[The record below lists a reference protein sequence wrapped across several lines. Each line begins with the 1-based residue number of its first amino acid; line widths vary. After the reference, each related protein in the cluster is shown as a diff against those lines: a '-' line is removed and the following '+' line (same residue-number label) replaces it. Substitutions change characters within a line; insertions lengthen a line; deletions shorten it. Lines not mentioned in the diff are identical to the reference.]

1 MFRYVECVNIPEGL
15 RYTRQHEWVL
25 IDGESAR
32 IGITDLAQD
41 ALGNIVHV
49 QLPAL
54 GQAVRSG
61 ASVVEVESS
70 KSVSDIYSPVSG
82 SVVLVNESLATE
94 PGLVN
99 SDPYGSGWLYEV
111 QMSYDETL
119 EGLLTAGEYRAIVS

>member
-1 MFRYVECVNIPEGL
+1 VNIPDGL

-49 QLPAL
+49 QLPKV
-54 GQAVRSG
+54 GQSVQSG
-61 ASVVEVESS
+61 TSAVEVESS

-111 QMSYDETL
+111 QMSYEETL
-119 EGLLTAGEYRAIVS
+119 EGLLTANEYRALVS

>member
-1 MFRYVECVNIPEGL
+1 MNIPEGL

-61 ASVVEVESS
+61 ASAVEVESS

-82 SVVLVNESLATE
+82 SVVLVNESLATQ

-119 EGLLTAGEYRAIVS
+119 EGLLTASEYRAIVS

>member
-1 MFRYVECVNIPEGL
+1 VNIPDGL

-49 QLPAL
+49 QLPAV
-54 GQAVRSG
+54 GQSVRSG
-61 ASVVEVESS
+61 ASAVEVESS

-99 SDPYGSGWLYEV
+99 SDPYGSGWLFEV

>member
-1 MFRYVECVNIPEGL
+1 MNIPDGL

-25 IDGESAR
+25 VDGESAR

-49 QLPAL
+49 RLPEV
-54 GQAVRSG
+54 GQSVQSG

-82 SVVLVNESLATE
+82 SVVLINESLVNQ
-94 PGLVN
+94 PGLLN
-99 SDPYGSGWLYEV
+99 SDPYGAGWLYEV

-119 EGLLTAGEYRAIVS
+119 EGLLSADDYRALIG

>member
-1 MFRYVECVNIPEGL
+1 MNIPDGL

-49 QLPAL
+49 QLPTV
-54 GQAVRSG
+54 GQSVQSG

-82 SVVLVNESLATE
+82 SVVLVNESLATD
-94 PGLVN
+94 PRLVN

-119 EGLLTAGEYRAIVS
+119 EGLLTASEYRALVN

>member
-1 MFRYVECVNIPEGL
+1 VNIPEGL

-49 QLPAL
+49 QLPSL

-119 EGLLTAGEYRAIVS
+119 EGLLSASEYRAIVS

>member
-1 MFRYVECVNIPEGL
+1 VNIPEGL

-49 QLPAL
+49 QLPTI
-54 GQAVRSG
+54 GQSVRSG
-61 ASVVEVESS
+61 TSVVEVESS
-70 KSVSDIYSPVSG
+70 KSVSDVYSPVSG
-82 SVVLVNESLATE
+82 SVVLVNESLAAQ

-99 SDPYGSGWLYEV
+99 ADPYGSGWLYEV

-119 EGLLTAGEYRAIVS
+119 EGLLTASEYRAIVS

>member
-1 MFRYVECVNIPEGL
+1 VNIPDGL

-49 QLPAL
+49 QLPTV
-54 GQAVRSG
+54 GQSVQSG

-119 EGLLTAGEYRAIVS
+119 EGFLTASEYRALVN

>member
-1 MFRYVECVNIPEGL
+1 VNIPDGL

-41 ALGNIVHV
+41 ALGTIVHV
-49 QLPAL
+49 QLPTV
-54 GQAVRSG
+54 GQSVQSG

-119 EGLLTAGEYRAIVS
+119 EGLLTASEYRALVN

>member
-1 MFRYVECVNIPEGL
+1 VNIPDGL

-49 QLPAL
+49 QLPTV
-54 GQAVRSG
+54 GQSVQSG
-61 ASVVEVESS
+61 ASAVEVESS

-82 SVVLVNESLATE
+82 SVVLVNESLAAE

-99 SDPYGSGWLYEV
+99 SDPYGAGWLYEV

-119 EGLLTAGEYRAIVS
+119 DGLLTASEYRAIVS

>member
-1 MFRYVECVNIPEGL
+1 VNIPDGL

-49 QLPAL
+49 QLPKV
-54 GQAVRSG
+54 GQSVQSG
-61 ASVVEVESS
+61 ASAVEVESS

-82 SVVLVNESLATE
+82 SVVLVNESLSTE

-111 QMSYDETL
+111 QMSYEETL
-119 EGLLTAGEYRAIVS
+119 EGLLTANEYRALVS

>member
-1 MFRYVECVNIPEGL
+1 MNIPEGL

-61 ASVVEVESS
+61 ASAVEVESS

-119 EGLLTAGEYRAIVS
+119 EGLLTASEYRALVS

>member
-1 MFRYVECVNIPEGL
+1 VNIPEGL

-49 QLPAL
+49 QLPTL
-54 GQAVRSG
+54 GQSVRSG
-61 ASVVEVESS
+61 ASAVEVESS

-82 SVVLVNESLATE
+82 SVVLVNESLATQ

-119 EGLLTAGEYRAIVS
+119 EGLLTASEYRAIVS

>member
-1 MFRYVECVNIPEGL
+1 MNIPDGL

-49 QLPAL
+49 QLPTV
-54 GQAVRSG
+54 GQSVRSG
-61 ASVVEVESS
+61 ASAVEVESS

-111 QMSYDETL
+111 QMSYEETL
-119 EGLLTAGEYRAIVS
+119 EGLLTANEYRALVN

>member
-1 MFRYVECVNIPEGL
+1 MNIPEGL

-54 GQAVRSG
+54 GQSVRSG

-82 SVVLVNESLATE
+82 SVVLVNESLTTE

-119 EGLLTAGEYRAIVS
+119 EGLLTASEYRALVS

>member
-1 MFRYVECVNIPEGL
+1 VNIPDGL

-49 QLPAL
+49 QLPTV
-54 GQAVRSG
+54 GQSVQSG
-61 ASVVEVESS
+61 ASAVEVESS

-82 SVVLVNESLATE
+82 SVVVVNESLAAE

-99 SDPYGSGWLYEV
+99 SDPYGAGWLYEV

-119 EGLLTAGEYRAIVS
+119 EGLLTASEYRAIVS

>member
-1 MFRYVECVNIPEGL
+1 MNIPDGL

-49 QLPAL
+49 QLPTV
-54 GQAVRSG
+54 GRSVQSG

-119 EGLLTAGEYRAIVS
+119 EGLLTASEYRALVN

>member
-1 MFRYVECVNIPEGL
+1 MNIPDGL

-49 QLPAL
+49 QLPAV
-54 GQAVRSG
+54 GQSVRSG
-61 ASVVEVESS
+61 VSAVEVESS

-99 SDPYGSGWLYEV
+99 SDPYGSGWLFEV

-119 EGLLTAGEYRAIVS
+119 EGLLTASEYRTLVG

>member
-1 MFRYVECVNIPEGL
+1 VNIPEGL

-61 ASVVEVESS
+61 ASAVEVESS

-82 SVVLVNESLATE
+82 SVVLVNESLATQ

-119 EGLLTAGEYRAIVS
+119 EGLLTVSEYRAIVS

>member
-1 MFRYVECVNIPEGL
+1 VNIPEGL

-49 QLPAL
+49 QLPTL

-61 ASVVEVESS
+61 ASAVEVESS

-82 SVVLVNESLATE
+82 SVVLVNESLATQ

-111 QMSYDETL
+111 QMSYNETL
-119 EGLLTAGEYRAIVS
+119 EGLLTASEYRAIVS

>member
-1 MFRYVECVNIPEGL
+1 VNIPDGL

-49 QLPAL
+49 QLPAV
-54 GQAVRSG
+54 GQSVRSG
-61 ASVVEVESS
+61 VSAVEVESS

-119 EGLLTAGEYRAIVS
+119 EGLLTAIEYRAIVS

>member
-1 MFRYVECVNIPEGL
+1 MNIPEGL

-49 QLPAL
+49 QLPTI

-82 SVVLVNESLATE
+82 SVVLVNESLATQ

-119 EGLLTAGEYRAIVS
+119 EGLLTASEYRAIVS

>member
-1 MFRYVECVNIPEGL
+1 MNIPDGL

-49 QLPAL
+49 QLPAV
-54 GQAVRSG
+54 GQSVRSG
-61 ASVVEVESS
+61 VSAVEVESS
-70 KSVSDIYSPVSG
+70 KSVSDVYSPVSG

-119 EGLLTAGEYRAIVS
+119 EGLLTAIEYRTIVS

>member
-1 MFRYVECVNIPEGL
+1 VNIPEGL

-61 ASVVEVESS
+61 ASAVEVESS

-82 SVVLVNESLATE
+82 SVVLVNESLTTE

-119 EGLLTAGEYRAIVS
+119 EGLLTASEYRALVS

>member
-1 MFRYVECVNIPEGL
+1 MNIPDGL

-49 QLPAL
+49 QLPAV
-54 GQAVRSG
+54 GQSVRSG

-82 SVVLVNESLATE
+82 SVVLVNESLSTE

-99 SDPYGSGWLYEV
+99 TDPYASGWLYEV

-119 EGLLTAGEYRAIVS
+119 EGLLTASEYRAIVS

>member
-1 MFRYVECVNIPEGL
+1 MNIPEGL

-61 ASVVEVESS
+61 ASAVEVESS

-82 SVVLVNESLATE
+82 SVVLVNESLAIQ

-119 EGLLTAGEYRAIVS
+119 EGLLTASEYRAIVG

>member
-1 MFRYVECVNIPEGL
+1 MNIPEGL

-49 QLPAL
+49 QLPSL

-82 SVVLVNESLATE
+82 SVVLVNESLTTE

-119 EGLLTAGEYRAIVS
+119 EGLLTASEYRALVS

>member
-1 MFRYVECVNIPEGL
+1 MNIPEGL

-49 QLPAL
+49 QLPAV
-54 GQAVRSG
+54 GQSVRSG

-70 KSVSDIYSPVSG
+70 KSVSEIYSPVSG
-82 SVVLVNESLATE
+82 SVVLVNESLSTE

-99 SDPYGSGWLYEV
+99 TDPYGSGWLYEV

-119 EGLLTAGEYRAIVS
+119 EGLLTASEYRAIVS

>member
-1 MFRYVECVNIPEGL
+1 VNIPEGL

-82 SVVLVNESLATE
+82 SVVLVNESLTTE

-119 EGLLTAGEYRAIVS
+119 EGLLTASEYRALVS

>member
-1 MFRYVECVNIPEGL
+1 MNIPEGL

>member
-1 MFRYVECVNIPEGL
+1 MNIPDGL

-49 QLPAL
+49 QLPKV
-54 GQAVRSG
+54 GQSVQSG
-61 ASVVEVESS
+61 ASAVEVESS

-82 SVVLVNESLATE
+82 SVVLVNESLTTE

-111 QMSYDETL
+111 QMSYEETL
-119 EGLLTAGEYRAIVS
+119 EGLLTANEYRALVN

>member
-1 MFRYVECVNIPEGL
+1 MNIPEGL

-49 QLPAL
+49 QLPSL

-119 EGLLTAGEYRAIVS
+119 EGLLTASEYRAIVRKSV

>member
-1 MFRYVECVNIPEGL
+1 MNIPEGL

-49 QLPAL
+49 QLPAV
-54 GQAVRSG
+54 GQSVRSG
-61 ASVVEVESS
+61 VSAVEVESS

-119 EGLLTAGEYRAIVS
+119 EGLLTASEYRTLVS

>member
-1 MFRYVECVNIPEGL
+1 MNIPDGL

-49 QLPAL
+49 QLPTV
-54 GQAVRSG
+54 GQSVQSG
-61 ASVVEVESS
+61 ATVVEVESS

-82 SVVLVNESLATE
+82 SVVLVNESLAAE

-99 SDPYGSGWLYEV
+99 SDPYGAGWLYEV

-119 EGLLTAGEYRAIVS
+119 DGLLTASEYRAIVS